1 MSVYQELKR
10 RHVFRVAALYAGIA
24 WISLQAASM
33 ILPAFHA
40 PDWVFQAMI
49 VIGLVGFVIVLVI
62 AWLYELTAEGLK
74 RDEEVVINRKL
85 KPLLGRRLWNAL
97 LIGVLG
103 IALGISLYGNYRAK
117 QQADAAG
124 DGGIKAVSLL
134 IADLSNRTGDP
145 VFDGTLE
152 EALGVGLEG
161 ASFITNYQRATARR
175 LAEEIKPGSQLNDE
189 VARLV
194 AVREGIKVVLSGTIE
209 PADGGYNLSVRAI
222 NPADGKIIKDAT
234 ANAANRDAVLAAV
247 GSIAGEIREAL
258 GDTSL
263 KDRKLT
269 DQETFTA
276 ASLEAAS
283 FYTRAQSLAAANKD
297 EEALPIYQRAVEADP
312 EFARAYSGWG
322 LSAFKL
328 GRRSEATEQ
337 WNKAL
342 KRLDRMTERERYRT
356 LGLYYSV
363 VSLNYDKAIENYS
376 QLVKLYPADGAAH
389 NNLAISNFMTLNFQQ
404 ALAEGKRVLDVYP
417 EDVQFRA
424 NYALYAMYA
433 SDLKTAVEEAGKVV
447 KADPSY
453 YLAYLPLAMQAMTV
467 PDLAAARQVYERAA
481 AQGGASGASLAS
493 IGMADIALYDGK
505 PADAEKIL
513 VDGLAADKASGNE
526 QGIASKQGA
535 LAQAYA
541 QQGKRQEA
549 LAVLRELTS
558 HAETNA
564 EWVPAAL
571 VYYELGEIAEVK
583 TIADELSRQL
593 QPQSR
598 AYAKMLQGLLA
609 LREKRAVDAVD
620 ALKGAIGL
628 ADLWLVRCTLGKAYL
643 AAGYPAEAKSE
654 FEACVK
660 RRGEA
665 SALFLDDTPT
675 YRYYAPVPQQL
686 AAANAQLARQLS
698 GQKAA
703 TN

>member
-40 PDWVFQAMI
+40 PGWVFQAMI
-49 VIGLVGFVIVLVI
+49 VIGLIGFVIVIVV

-74 RDEEVVINRKL
+74 RDEEVIVNRKL
-85 KPLLGRRLWNAL
+85 KPLVGGRLWNIL

-103 IALGISLYGNYRAK
+103 IALSISLYGNYRAK
-117 QQADAAG
+117 RLAEANG
-124 DGGIKAVSLL
+124 GGIKTVSVL

-161 ASFITNYQRATARR
+161 APFITNYQRETARR
-175 LAEEIKPGSQLNDE
+175 LSAEIKPGSQLDDE
-189 VARLV
+189 AARLV
-194 AVREGIKVVLSGTIE
+194 AVREGIKVVLSGMIE
-209 PADGGYNLSVRAI
+209 PADSGGYTLTMRAV

-234 ANAANRDAVLAAV
+234 AEAATRDDVLPAV
-247 GSIAGEIREAL
+247 GSIAAQVREAL

-263 KDRKLT
+263 EDGKLA
-269 DQETFTA
+269 DKETFTA

-283 FYTRAQSLAAANKD
+283 YYTRAQTLAAGNKD
-297 EEALPIYQRAVEADP
+297 DEALPVYQKAVEADP

-337 WNKAL
+337 WNQAL

-363 VSLNYDKAIENYS
+363 VSLNYDKAIENYQ

-389 NNLAISNFMTLNFQQ
+389 NNLAISYFMTLNFQQ
-404 ALAEGKRVLDVYP
+404 ALEEGKRVLDVYP
-417 EDVQFRA
+417 EDIQFRA

-447 KADPSY
+447 KADPTY

-467 PDLAAARQVYERAA
+467 QDHTAARQVYERAA
-481 AQGGASGASLAS
+481 AQAGASGASLAA
-493 IGMADIALYDGK
+493 IGLADIALYDGK
-505 PADAEKIL
+505 PADAEKL
-513 VDGLAADKASGNE
+513 LMDGIAADQASGNE
-526 QGIASKQGA
+526 QGVASKRGA
-535 LAQAYA
+535 LAKAYVL
-541 QQGKRQEA
+541 QGKRKEA
-549 LAVLRELTS
+549 LETLSALTEKAGTDAEL
-558 HAETNA
+558 
-564 EWVPAAL
+564 VPAAL
-571 VYYELGEIAEVK
+571 LYLELGEAAQVK
-583 TIADELSRQL
+583 AIVSQLSQQL

-598 AYAKMLQGLLA
+598 AYAKMLEGLLA
-609 LREKRAVDAVD
+609 LREKKPVEAID
-620 ALKGAIGL
+620 ALKAAVGL
-628 ADLWLVRCTLGKAYL
+628 ADLWLVRYNLGEAYL

-654 FEACVK
+654 FEATVK

-665 SALFLDDTPT
+665 SALFLDDAPT
-675 YRYYAPVPQQL
+675 YRYYAPVPQKL
-686 AAANAQLARQLS
+686 AAANAQLTRKLS
-698 GQKAA
+698 GQ
-703 TN
+703 

>member
-1 MSVYQELKR
+1 
-10 RHVFRVAALYAGIA
+10 
-24 WISLQAASM
+24 
-33 ILPAFHA
+33 
-40 PDWVFQAMI
+40 
-49 VIGLVGFVIVLVI
+49 
-62 AWLYELTAEGLK
+62 
-74 RDEEVVINRKL
+74 
-85 KPLLGRRLWNAL
+85 
-97 LIGVLG
+97 
-103 IALGISLYGNYRAK
+103 
-117 QQADAAG
+117 
-124 DGGIKAVSLL
+124 
-134 IADLSNRTGDP
+134 

-161 ASFITNYQRATARR
+161 ASFITNYQRETARR
-175 LAEEIKPGSQLNDE
+175 LAGEIKPGSQLNDE

-209 PADGGYNLSVRAI
+209 QADGGYNLSMRAV

-234 ANAANRDAVLAAV
+234 ANAPTRDDVLKAV
-247 GSIAGEIREAL
+247 GSIAAQVREAL

-263 KDRKLT
+263 EHGKLT

-283 FYTRAQSLAAANKD
+283 YYTRAQALAAANKD
-297 EEALPIYQRAVEADP
+297 AEALPVYQRAVEADP

-328 GRRSEATEQ
+328 GRRTEATQQ
-337 WNKAL
+337 WNHAL
-342 KRLDRMTERERYRT
+342 KLLDRMTERERYRT

-363 VSLNYDKAIENYS
+363 VSLNYDKAIENYA

-389 NNLAISNFMTLNFQQ
+389 NNLAISYFMTLNFAQ

-453 YLAYLPLAMQAMTV
+453 YLAYLPLAMQAMTL

-481 AQGGASGASLAS
+481 TQAGASGASLAA
-493 IGMADIALYDGK
+493 IGLADIALYDGK
-505 PADAEKIL
+505 PADAEKLL
-513 VDGLAADKASGNE
+513 VDGIAADVASGNE
-526 QGIASKQGA
+526 QGIAAKRGA
-535 LAQAYA
+535 LAKAYA
-541 QQGKRQEA
+541 MQGKRKEA
-549 LAVLRELTS
+549 LETLRELT
-558 HAETNA
+558 ANAATDA

-571 VYYELGEIAEVK
+571 VYDELGEPAEVRA
-583 TIADELSRQL
+583 IADKLRQQL

-598 AYAKMLQGLLA
+598 AYAKLLDGVLA
-609 LREKRAVDAVD
+609 LRAKRAVDAVD
-620 ALKGAIGL
+620 LLKGAASL
-628 ADLWLVRCTLGKAYL
+628 ADLWLVRYTLGQAYL
-643 AAGYPAEAKSE
+643 AVHYPAEARSE

-660 RRGEA
+660 RRGETT
-665 SALFLDDTPT
+665 ALFLDDTPT

-686 AAANAQLARQLS
+686 AAANAQLARKLS
-698 GQKAA
+698 GDTAA
-703 TN
+703 NK

>member
-49 VIGLVGFVIVLVI
+49 VIGLIGFVIVIVV

-74 RDEEVVINRKL
+74 RDEEVIINRKL
-85 KPLLGRRLWNAL
+85 KPLVGGRLWNIL

-103 IALGISLYGNYRAK
+103 IALSISLYGNYHAK
-117 QQADAAG
+117 RLAEAG
-124 DGGIKAVSLL
+124 GGGIRAVSVL

-161 ASFITNYQRATARR
+161 APFITNYPRETARR
-175 LAEEIKPGSQLNDE
+175 LATEIKPGSQLDDE
-189 VARLV
+189 AARLV
-194 AVREGIKVVLSGTIE
+194 AVREGIKVVLSGMIE
-209 PADGGYNLSVRAI
+209 PADGGYTLTMRAV

-234 ANAANRDAVLAAV
+234 ANAATRDDVLPAV
-247 GSIAGEIREAL
+247 GSIAAQVREAL

-263 KDRKLT
+263 EDGKLT
-269 DQETFTA
+269 DKETFTA

-283 FYTRAQSLAAANKD
+283 FYTRAQTLAAGNKD
-297 EEALPIYQRAVEADP
+297 EEALPVYQKAVEADP

-337 WNKAL
+337 WNQAL
-342 KRLDRMTERERYRT
+342 KLLDRMTERERYRT
-356 LGLYYSV
+356 LGLYYTV
-363 VSLNYDKAIENYS
+363 VSLNYDKAIENYQ
-376 QLVKLYPADGAAH
+376 QLVELYPADGAAH
-389 NNLAISNFMTLNFQQ
+389 NNLAISHFMTLNFQQ
-404 ALAEGKRVLDVYP
+404 ALKEGKRVLDVYP
-417 EDVQFRA
+417 EDFQFRA

-447 KADPSY
+447 KADPTY

-467 PDLAAARQVYERAA
+467 QDLPAARQVYERAA
-481 AQGGASGASLAS
+481 AQAGASGASLAA
-493 IGMADIALYDGK
+493 IGLADIALYDGK
-505 PADAEKIL
+505 PADAEKL
-513 VDGLAADKASGNE
+513 LLDGIAADQTNGNE
-526 QGIASKQGA
+526 QGVAAKRGA
-535 LAQAYA
+535 LAKAYVL
-541 QQGKRQEA
+541 QGKRKEA
-549 LAVLRELTS
+549 LETLRALTEKAGTDAEL
-558 HAETNA
+558 
-564 EWVPAAL
+564 VPAAL
-571 VYYELGEIAEVK
+571 LYLELGEIAQVQA
-583 TIADELSRQL
+583 IVGQLSQQL

-598 AYAKMLQGLLA
+598 AYAKMLEGLLA
-609 LREKRAVDAVD
+609 LREQRPVEAID
-620 ALKGAIGL
+620 ALKAAVGL
-628 ADLWLVRCTLGKAYL
+628 ADLWLVRYSLGEAYL

-654 FEACVK
+654 FEAAVK

-675 YRYYAPVPQQL
+675 YRYYAPVPQKL
-686 AAANAQLARQLS
+686 AAANAQLTRKLS
-698 GQKAA
+698 GQ
-703 TN
+703 

>member
-40 PDWVFQAMI
+40 PNWVFQAMI
-49 VIGLVGFVIVLVI
+49 VIGLIGFVIVIVV

-74 RDEEVVINRKL
+74 RDDEVIINRKL
-85 KPLLGRRLWNAL
+85 KPLVGGRLWNIL

-103 IALGISLYGNYRAK
+103 IALSISLYGNYRAK
-117 QQADAAG
+117 RLAEAG
-124 DGGIKAVSLL
+124 GGGVKAVSVL

-161 ASFITNYQRATARR
+161 APFITNYERETARR
-175 LAEEIKPGSQLNDE
+175 LVAEIKPGSRLDDE
-189 VARLV
+189 AARLV
-194 AVREGIKVVLSGTIE
+194 AVREGIKVVLSGMIE
-209 PADGGYNLSVRAI
+209 PADDGYTLTMRAV

-234 ANAANRDAVLAAV
+234 ANAATRDDVLPAV
-247 GSIAGEIREAL
+247 GSIAAQVREAL

-263 KDRKLT
+263 EDGKLA
-269 DQETFTA
+269 DKETFTA

-283 FYTRAQSLAAANKD
+283 YYTRAQTLAGGNKD
-297 EEALPIYQRAVEADP
+297 EEALPVYQKAVEADP

-328 GRRSEATEQ
+328 GRRSEATQQ
-337 WNKAL
+337 WNQAL
-342 KRLDRMTERERYRT
+342 KLLDRMTERERYRT
-356 LGLYYSV
+356 LGLYYTV
-363 VSLNYDKAIENYS
+363 VSLDYDKAIENYK
-376 QLVKLYPADGAAH
+376 QLVELYPADGPAH
-389 NNLAISNFMTLNFQQ
+389 NNLAISHFMTLDFQQ
-404 ALAEGKRVLDVYP
+404 ALKDGKRVLDIYP

-433 SDLKTAVEEAGKVV
+433 GDLKTAVEEAGKVV

-467 PDLAAARQVYERAA
+467 QDLPAARQVYQRAA
-481 AQGGASGASLAS
+481 AQAGVSGASLAA
-493 IGMADIALYDGK
+493 IGLADIALYDGK
-505 PADAEKIL
+505 PADAEKL
-513 VDGLAADKASGNE
+513 LLDGIAADQANGNE
-526 QGIASKQGA
+526 QGVAAKRGA
-535 LAQAYA
+535 LAKAYVL
-541 QQGKRQEA
+541 QGKRKEA
-549 LAVLRELTS
+549 LETLSALTEKAGTDAEL
-558 HAETNA
+558 
-564 EWVPAAL
+564 VPAAL
-571 VYYELGEIAEVK
+571 LYLELGEITQVK
-583 TIADELSRQL
+583 AIAAQLSQQL

-598 AYAKMLQGLLA
+598 AYSKMLEGLLA
-609 LREKRAVDAVD
+609 LREQKPVEAID
-620 ALKGAIGL
+620 ALKAAVGL
-628 ADLWLVRCTLGKAYL
+628 ADLWLVRYNLGEAYL

-654 FEACVK
+654 FEATVK

-675 YRYYAPVPQQL
+675 YRYYAPVPQKL
-686 AAANAQLARQLS
+686 AAANAQFTRKLS
-698 GQKAA
+698 GQ
-703 TN
+703 

>member
-40 PDWVFQAMI
+40 PNWVFQAMI
-49 VIGLVGFVIVLVI
+49 VIGLIGFVIVIVV

-74 RDEEVVINRKL
+74 RDDEVIINRKL
-85 KPLLGRRLWNAL
+85 KPLVGGRLWNIL

-103 IALGISLYGNYRAK
+103 IALSISLYGNYRAK
-117 QQADAAG
+117 RLAEAAG
-124 DGGIKAVSLL
+124 GGVKAVSVL

-161 ASFITNYQRATARR
+161 APFITNYERETARR
-175 LAEEIKPGSQLNDE
+175 LVAEIKPGSRLDDE
-189 VARLV
+189 AARLV
-194 AVREGIKVVLSGTIE
+194 AVREGIKVVLSGMIE
-209 PADGGYNLSVRAI
+209 PADDGYTLTMRAV

-234 ANAANRDAVLAAV
+234 ANAATRDDVLPAV
-247 GSIAGEIREAL
+247 GSIAAQVREAL

-263 KDRKLT
+263 EDGKLA
-269 DQETFTA
+269 DKETFTA

-283 FYTRAQSLAAANKD
+283 YYTRAQTLAGGNKD
-297 EEALPIYQRAVEADP
+297 EEALPVYQKAVEADP

-328 GRRSEATEQ
+328 GRRSEATQQ
-337 WNKAL
+337 WNQAL
-342 KRLDRMTERERYRT
+342 KLLDRMTERERYRT
-356 LGLYYSV
+356 LGLYYTV
-363 VSLNYDKAIENYS
+363 VSLDYDKAIENYK
-376 QLVKLYPADGAAH
+376 QLVELYPADGPAH
-389 NNLAISNFMTLNFQQ
+389 NNLAISHFMTLDFQQ
-404 ALAEGKRVLDVYP
+404 ALKDGKRVLDIYP

-433 SDLKTAVEEAGKVV
+433 GDLKTAVEEAGKVV

-467 PDLAAARQVYERAA
+467 QDLPAARQVYQRAA
-481 AQGGASGASLAS
+481 AQAGVSGASLAA
-493 IGMADIALYDGK
+493 IGLADIALYDGK
-505 PADAEKIL
+505 PADAEKL
-513 VDGLAADKASGNE
+513 LLDGIAADQANGNE
-526 QGIASKQGA
+526 QGVAAKRGA
-535 LAQAYA
+535 LAKAYVL
-541 QQGKRQEA
+541 QGKRKEA
-549 LAVLRELTS
+549 LETLSALTEKAGTDAEL
-558 HAETNA
+558 
-564 EWVPAAL
+564 VPAAL
-571 VYYELGEIAEVK
+571 LYLELGEITQVK
-583 TIADELSRQL
+583 AIAAQLSQQL

-598 AYAKMLQGLLA
+598 AYSKMLEGLLA
-609 LREKRAVDAVD
+609 LREQKPVEAID
-620 ALKGAIGL
+620 ALKAAVGL
-628 ADLWLVRCTLGKAYL
+628 ADLWLVRYNLGEAYL

-654 FEACVK
+654 FEATVK

-675 YRYYAPVPQQL
+675 YRYYAPVPQKL
-686 AAANAQLARQLS
+686 AAANAQFTRKLS
-698 GQKAA
+698 GQ
-703 TN
+703 

>member
-40 PDWVFQAMI
+40 PSWVFQAMI
-49 VIGLVGFVIVLVI
+49 VIGLIGFVIVIVV

-74 RDEEVVINRKL
+74 RDDEVIINRKL
-85 KPLLGRRLWNAL
+85 KPLVGGRLWNIL

-103 IALGISLYGNYRAK
+103 IALSISLYGNYRAK
-117 QQADAAG
+117 RLAEAAG
-124 DGGIKAVSLL
+124 GGVKAVSVL

-161 ASFITNYQRATARR
+161 APFITNYERETARR
-175 LAEEIKPGSQLNDE
+175 LVAEIKPGSRLDDE
-189 VARLV
+189 AARLV
-194 AVREGIKVVLSGTIE
+194 AVREGIKVVLSGMIE
-209 PADGGYNLSVRAI
+209 PADDGYTLTMRAV

-234 ANAANRDAVLAAV
+234 ANAATRDDVLPAV
-247 GSIAGEIREAL
+247 GSIAAQVREAL

-263 KDRKLT
+263 EDGKLA
-269 DQETFTA
+269 DKETFTA

-283 FYTRAQSLAAANKD
+283 YYTRAQTLAGGNKD
-297 EEALPIYQRAVEADP
+297 EEALPVYQKAVEADP

-328 GRRSEATEQ
+328 GRRSEATQQ
-337 WNKAL
+337 WNQAL
-342 KRLDRMTERERYRT
+342 KLLDRMTERERYRT

-363 VSLNYDKAIENYS
+363 VSLDYDKAIENYK
-376 QLVKLYPADGAAH
+376 QLVELYPADGPAH
-389 NNLAISNFMTLNFQQ
+389 NNLAISHFMTLDFQQ
-404 ALAEGKRVLDVYP
+404 ALKDGKRVLDIYP

-433 SDLKTAVEEAGKVV
+433 GDLKTAVEEAGKVV

-467 PDLAAARQVYERAA
+467 QDLPAARQVYQRAA
-481 AQGGASGASLAS
+481 AQAGVSGASLAA
-493 IGMADIALYDGK
+493 IGLADIALYDGK
-505 PADAEKIL
+505 PADAEKL
-513 VDGLAADKASGNE
+513 LLDGIAADQANGNE
-526 QGIASKQGA
+526 QGVAAKRGA
-535 LAQAYA
+535 LAKAYVL
-541 QQGKRQEA
+541 QGKRKEA
-549 LAVLRELTS
+549 LETLSALTEKAGTDAEL
-558 HAETNA
+558 
-564 EWVPAAL
+564 VPAAL
-571 VYYELGEIAEVK
+571 LYLELGEITQVK
-583 TIADELSRQL
+583 AIAAQLSQQL

-598 AYAKMLQGLLA
+598 AYSKMLEGLLA
-609 LREKRAVDAVD
+609 LREQKPVEAID
-620 ALKGAIGL
+620 ALKAAVGL
-628 ADLWLVRCTLGKAYL
+628 ADLWLVRYNLGEAYL

-654 FEACVK
+654 FEATVK

-675 YRYYAPVPQQL
+675 YRYYAPVPQKL
-686 AAANAQLARQLS
+686 AAANAQFTRKLS
-698 GQKAA
+698 GQ
-703 TN
+703 